1 MNKYDVRR
9 NNLLRIKNEL
19 CGGKQKEL
27 AIKIG
32 RTSSYLSRMLSEPG
46 KTGHRRIAEDMADVI
61 TNAFNL
67 PQGWLDANAPIPF
80 IETLHCHHVPIM
92 DIRFN
97 PDGESL
103 QIKETP
109 YFTAT
114 PANFG
119 QVDAYRVWGEEL
131 SPRIR
136 HGDSLIVS
144 KRETVHS
151 GEDVFIWIK
160 GRELPQIAMLIG
172 ERPDHIKVQD
182 VSLRYQTFPLKVI
195 AKEEIIS
202 IRPIVAIFRESYTNF
217 ECE

>member
-9 NNLLRIKNEL
+9 MNLERIRREL
-19 CGGKQKEL
+19 CGGNQTQL
-27 AIKIG
+27 ANRLG
-32 RTSSYLSRMLSEPG
+32 RQQSYVSRMLSSPD
-46 KTGHRRIAEDMADVI
+46 KRGHRKIADDMVDVI

-67 PQGWLDANAPIPF
+67 PQGWLDGMSPHPI
-80 IETLHCHHVPIM
+80 ERLHSHHVPIM

-136 HGDSLIVS
+136 HGDSIIVS

-182 VSLRYQTFPLKVI
+182 VSLRFQTLPLKVI